1 LLRLVVKVGLPEIV
15 EAVQVTGLLVPFVV
29 KVSAPPTIGITNQ
42 LVDELA
48 AILHPPVKPV
58 GLVAHAFQVRPPS
71 VVYADDVE
79 LSTLPAIQAVAK
91 PDVPA

>member
-1 LLRLVVKVGLPEIV
+1 MKVGLPEIV

-48 AILHPPVKPV
+48 AILHPPVTRGV
-58 GLVAHAFQVRPPS
+58 GSPRIPS
-71 VVYADDVE
+71 VA
-79 LSTLPAIQAVAK
+79 AVSCLCRRC
-91 PDVPA
+91 